1 MKLARPD
8 VFHPRLVL
16 AGCPQLPS
24 GDGDDA
30 GLVQAL
36 RRRGLHAKWLS
47 WDDPD
52 TLRADAVILRATS
65 DYAARLEEFLAWTTA
80 VAHLL
85 NAPAVVEWNADKRYL
100 VDLARAGVPTVPSAV
115 FGPGERVRLPSAE
128 QFVVK
133 PSTGAGAVGAQRF
146 TNSDAA
152 LEHAAAIQGQGR
164 SVLVQPYDERVERA
178 GETALVFLGGKPSHA
193 FTKAPMLPAEGNRVE
208 LDPTG
213 TYAVESLAPAE
224 PDFEVWDVGF
234 AALDAAATQLNMA
247 ARDFLYAR
255 VDVIGDIDDPRLL
268 ELELIE
274 PSLGWTQ
281 LDRRTREL
289 QQREFGRCLASAL
302 ERLGLGPLSHRR
314 P

>member
-133 PSTGAGAVGAQRF
+133 PSTGDGAVGAQRF

-178 GETALVFLGGKPSHA
+178 GETALVFLGGKSSHA
-193 FTKAPMLPAEGNRVE
+193 FTKAAKTL
-208 LDPTG
+208 T
-213 TYAVESLAPAE
+213 PAE
-224 PDFEVWDVGF
+224 PDFEIWDVGF
-234 AALDAAATQLNMA
+234 AALAAGAERLNMS
-247 ARDFLYAR
+247 ARDLLYAR
-255 VDVIGDIDDPRLL
+255 VDVIGGIDDPRLL
-268 ELELIE
+268 ELQLIE
-274 PSLGWTQ
+274 PSLGWMRLGEQ
-281 LDRRTREL
+281 AREL
-289 QQREFGRCLASAL
+289 QQREFARCLASAL

>member
-8 VFHPRLVL
+8 VFHPRIVL
-16 AGCPQLPS
+16 AGCPLLVS

-30 GLVQAL
+30 GLVAAL
-36 RRRGLHAKWLS
+36 RGRGLHAKWLS

-52 TLRADAVILRATS
+52 TVRADVVILRATW
-65 DYAARLEEFLAWTTA
+65 DYAERLGEFLAWTTT
-80 VAHLL
+80 VPHLL
-85 NAPAVVEWNADKRYL
+85 NAPAVVAWNADKRYL
-100 VDLARAGVPTVPSAV
+100 LDLAGRGVPVVPSAV
-115 FGPGERVRLPSAE
+115 FTADERVRLPAAA
-128 QFVVK
+128 QVVVK
-133 PSTGAGAVGAQRF
+133 PSIGAGSVGVQRY
-146 TNSDAA
+146 TDRTAA
-152 LEHAAAIQGQGR
+152 MAHAGALQAQGR
-164 SVLVQPYDERVERA
+164 SVLVQPYDERIERA
-178 GETALVFLGGKPSHA
+178 GETALVFIGGKPSHA
-193 FTKAPMLPAEGNRVE
+193 FAKAAMLPPDGHPVA
-208 LDPTG
+208 LDATG

-234 AALDAAATQLNMA
+234 AALDAAAGQLNMA

-255 VDVIGDIDDPRLL
+255 VDVIGDIDDPRLV

-281 LDRRTREL
+281 LGEQTRDL
-289 QQREFGRCLASAL
+289 QQREFARCLGSAL

>member
-8 VFHPRLVL
+8 VFHPRIVL
-16 AGCPQLPS
+16 AGCPRLVS

-30 GLVQAL
+30 GLTQAL
-36 RRRGLHAKWLS
+36 RGRGLHAKWLS

-52 TLRADAVILRATS
+52 TVRADVVILRATW
-65 DYAARLEEFLAWTTA
+65 DYAERLEEFLAWTTT
-80 VAHLL
+80 VRQLL
-85 NAPAVVEWNADKRYL
+85 NAPAVVAWNADKRYL
-100 VDLARAGVPTVPSAV
+100 LDLAGRGVPVVPSAV
-115 FGPGERVRLPSAE
+115 FSADERVRLPTAA
-128 QFVVK
+128 QVVVK
-133 PSTGAGAVGAQRF
+133 PSIGAGSVGARRF
-146 TNSDAA
+146 TDRTAA
-152 LEHAAAIQGQGR
+152 MAHAAALQAQGR
-164 SVLVQPYDERVERA
+164 GVLVQPYDDRIERA
-178 GETALVFLGGKPSHA
+178 GEIALVFLGGKPSHA
-193 FTKAPMLPAEGNRVE
+193 FTKAAMLPAEGHAE
-208 LDPTG
+208 LDATG

-224 PDFEVWDVGF
+224 PDFEIWDVGF
-234 AALDAAATQLNMA
+234 AALDAATTQLNMV

-281 LDRRTREL
+281 LDQRTREL
-289 QQREFGRCLASAL
+289 QQREFARCLASAL

>member
-1 MKLARPD
+1 MVA
-8 VFHPRLVL
+8 
-16 AGCPQLPS
+16 

-30 GLVQAL
+30 GLVPAM

-52 TLRADAVILRATS
+52 TVRADMVILRATW
-65 DYAARLEEFLAWTTA
+65 DYAERLEEFLAWTTT
-80 VAHLL
+80 VPHLL
-85 NAPAVVEWNADKRYL
+85 NAPSVVAWNADKRYL
-100 VDLARAGVPTVPSAV
+100 LDLAGRGVPVVPSAV
-115 FGPGERVRLPSAE
+115 FTADERVRLPAAA
-128 QFVVK
+128 QVVVK
-133 PSTGAGAVGAQRF
+133 PSIGAGSVGAQRY
-146 TNSDAA
+146 TDRTAA
-152 LEHAAAIQGQGR
+152 MAHAAALQAQGR
-164 SVLVQPYDERVERA
+164 GVLVQPYDDRIEHA
-178 GETALVFLGGKPSHA
+178 GETALVFLAGKPSHA
-193 FTKAPMLPAEGNRVE
+193 FTKAAMLPAAGHPVE
-208 LDPTG
+208 LDATG
-213 TYAVESLAPAE
+213 TYAAESLAPAE

-234 AALDAAATQLNMA
+234 AALDAAAGQLNMV

-281 LDRRTREL
+281 LDEQTRDL
-289 QQREFGRCLASAL
+289 QQREFVRCLGSAL

>member
-8 VFHPRLVL
+8 VFHPRIVL
-16 AGCPQLPS
+16 AGCPRLVS

-30 GLVQAL
+30 GLTQAL
-36 RRRGLHAKWLS
+36 RGRGLHAKWLS

-52 TLRADAVILRATS
+52 TVRADVVILRATW
-65 DYAARLEEFLAWTTA
+65 DYAERLEEFLAWTTT
-80 VAHLL
+80 VPHLL
-85 NAPAVVEWNADKRYL
+85 NAPPAVEWNADKRYL
-100 VDLARAGVPTVPSAV
+100 LDLTGRGVPVVPSAI
-115 FGPGERVRLPSAE
+115 FTADERVRLPSAA
-128 QFVVK
+128 QVVIK
-133 PSTGAGAVGAQRF
+133 PSIGARSVGAHRF
-146 TNSDAA
+146 TDRSAA
-152 LEHAAAIQGQGR
+152 MAHAAALQAKGR
-164 SVLVQPYDERVERA
+164 SVLVQPYDDRVERA

>member
-1 MKLARPD
+1 MKLGRPD
-8 VFHPRLVL
+8 VFHPRIVL

-65 DYAARLEEFLAWTTA
+65 DYAARLDEFLAWTTA

-85 NAPAVVEWNADKRYL
+85 NAPAVVAWNADKRYL
-100 VDLARAGVPTVPSAV
+100 LDLARVGVPTVPSAV
-115 FGPGERVRLPSAE
+115 FGPGERVRLPSAG
-128 QFVVK
+128 QVVVK
-133 PSTGAGAVGAQRF
+133 PSVGAEAVDAQRF

-152 LEHAAAIQGQGR
+152 LAHAAAMQGQGR

-193 FTKAPMLPAEGNRVE
+193 FTRAAKAL
-208 LDPTG
+208 T
-213 TYAVESLAPAE
+213 PAE
-224 PDFEVWDVGF
+224 PDFEIWDVGF
-234 AALDAAATQLNMA
+234 AALAAGAEHLNMSA
-247 ARDFLYAR
+247 HDFLYAR
-255 VDVIGDIDDPRLL
+255 VDVIGGIDDPRLR

-274 PSLGWTQ
+274 PSLGWLQ
-281 LDRRTREL
+281 LGEQAREL
-289 QQREFGRCLASAL
+289 QQREFARCLASAL